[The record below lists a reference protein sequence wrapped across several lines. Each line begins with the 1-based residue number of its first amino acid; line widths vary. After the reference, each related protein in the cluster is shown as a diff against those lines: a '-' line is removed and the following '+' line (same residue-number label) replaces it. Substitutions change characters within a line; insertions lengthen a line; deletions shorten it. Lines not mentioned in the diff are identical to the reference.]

1 MESIYLDYNATTT
14 IDTVVADAM
23 RPYLVG
29 FFGNPSSMHTEGIQA
44 KLAVET
50 ARKRVAEMLNCHPDE
65 IIFTSGGTESNNF
78 AIKGIAL
85 ANRNKGNH
93 IITSCIEHP
102 SVLEVCRYL
111 EKQGFT
117 ITYLPV
123 D

>member
-1 MESIYLDYNATTT
+1 MKSIYLDYNATTP
-14 IDTVVADAM
+14 IDPIVADAM
-23 RPYLVG
+23 RPYLG
-29 FFGNPSSMHTEGIQA
+29 DFFGNPSSIHAEGIQA
-44 KLAVET
+44 KKAVEA
-50 ARKRVAEMLNCHPDE
+50 ARKSVAEMLNCHSDE

-78 AIKGIAL
+78 AIKGIAW

-102 SVLEVCRYL
+102 SVMEVCRYL

-117 ITYLPV
+117 VTYLLV